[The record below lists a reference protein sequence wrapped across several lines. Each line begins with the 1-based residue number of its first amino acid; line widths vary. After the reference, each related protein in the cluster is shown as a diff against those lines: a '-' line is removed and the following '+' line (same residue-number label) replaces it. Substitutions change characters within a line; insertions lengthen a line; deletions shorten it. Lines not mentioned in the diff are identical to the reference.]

1 MFYFSNLNSNLNFKV
16 ERDTQ
21 FLERHKIVDYSLL
34 IGIEKDLKQ
43 SSEECPKSNELS
55 LKQQPAWTSLSSTP
69 TLRVSG
75 GRVRPARP
83 AHYSAPS
90 HTEDEAERSSRL
102 GEVRGPHVVEGGDT
116 RWVVV
121 EVF

>member
-16 ERDTQ
+16 ERDTR

-43 SSEECPKSNELS
+43 SSEECAKSNKLN
-55 LKQQPAWTSLSSTP
+55 LKQQPGWTSLSSTP
-69 TLRVSG
+69 ILHVPRPASG
-75 GRVRPARP
+75 GRVRP

-90 HTEDEAERSSRL
+90 HTEDEDKL
-102 GEVRGPHVVEGGDT
+102 GEVTWPHVVEGGDT